1 MSTRPSLHGR
11 VASAMAT
18 LDALEDALRTAADEE
33 RGRAEAV
40 GSGGDGEPGWVQL
53 ERAADAVM
61 AAVADVRAA
70 RSYVRGAML
79 RGTVIP

>member
-1 MSTRPSLHGR
+1 MSARPSLHGR
-11 VASAMAT
+11 VASALAT
-18 LDALEDALRTAADEE
+18 LDALEDTLRTAADEE

-40 GSGGDGEPGWVQL
+40 GGGGDGDPGWLHL

-61 AAVADVRAA
+61 AAVANARMA

>member
-1 MSTRPSLHGR
+1 MSPRPSLHGR

-18 LDALEDALRTAADEE
+18 LDALEDALRSAADEE

-40 GSGGDGEPGWVQL
+40 GGGDSEPGWVQL

-61 AAVADVRAA
+61 AAVGNARMA